1 MATLN
6 RWQIKFGMMEV
17 ADAKWLKVQ
26 EKVNAELKK
35 MYADAMLGMKIE
47 AVSGNG
53 ARALLMK

>member
-1 MATLN
+1 
-6 RWQIKFGMMEV
+6 MEV

-53 ARALLMK
+53 ARALLMKCAGL